1 MGVACNEWR
10 RVPVLCLTFIFFQ
23 TTLSEGA
30 ELFDL
35 SELSV
40 SQQDRLWTQVDNWAV
55 AVVLTDFCE
64 QPTSL
69 EARILNIATRC
80 VTPSSIKK
88 IVERLHAMTKNV
100 EGNIWDCKDTNVQM
114 FVVKTVAKANLL
126 VTQAEDAC
134 KLGSVYHRL
143 LPLLECQ
150 AWRRS
155 DYRVSKEI

>member
-1 MGVACNEWR
+1 MSGLKMLI
-10 RVPVLCLTFIFFQ
+10 LCLTIIFFQ
-23 TTLSEGA
+23 TAPSKGA

-40 SQQDRLWTQVDNWAV
+40 SQQGRLWTQVDNWAV

-69 EARILNIATRC
+69 EARILKIATRC

-88 IVERLHAMTKNV
+88 IVERFHAMTKKV

-126 VTQAEDAC
+126 VTQAADAC
-134 KLGSVYHRL
+134 KLGAVYHRL
-143 LPLLECQ
+143 LPLLE
-150 AWRRS
+150 
-155 DYRVSKEI
+155 